1 MASACDGSVLI
12 VEDEQELR
20 SLFALLL
27 EMEGFTVYQANDG
40 KQGLEVLKAHAGD
53 IGLLITDLNLPKLA
67 GVDLI
72 GHARTLNPAVKIVG
86 TSGMGGNKVR
96 DMVLKAGAD
105 EFLPKP
111 FQPQDAIRRLK
122 AILGQP

>member
-1 MASACDGSVLI
+1 MASAGDGSVLI

-20 SLFALLL
+20 GLFALLL
-27 EMEGFTVYQANDG
+27 ELEGFTVYQANDG

-86 TSGMGGNKVR
+86 TSGMSGSAVR

-122 AILGQP
+122 AMLGQP

>member
-1 MASACDGSVLI
+1 MASARDGSVLI

>member
-1 MASACDGSVLI
+1 MASARDGSVLI

-86 TSGMGGNKVR
+86 TSGMGGSTVR

>member
-1 MASACDGSVLI
+1 MPTRQIGSVLL

-40 KQGLEVLKAHAGD
+40 SEGLDLMKAHAGD
-53 IGLLITDLNLPKLA
+53 IRLMITDLNLPKLG

-72 GHARTLNPAVKIVG
+72 QRARALNPSVKIVG
-86 TSGMGGNKVR
+86 TSGMGGITIR

-105 EFLPKP
+105 DFLPKP
-111 FQPQDAIRRLK
+111 FQPQMAIEKLK

>member
-1 MASACDGSVLI
+1 MGDTPVRGVLL

-27 EMEGFTVYQANDG
+27 EMEGFTVFQAHDG
-40 KQGLEVLKAHAGD
+40 RQGLDVLREHAKE
-53 IGLLITDLNLPKLA
+53 IGLLVTDLNLPRLA

-72 GHARTLNPAVKIVG
+72 NQARALNPGVKIVG
-86 TSGMGGNKVR
+86 TSGMSGAAVR
-96 DMVLKAGAD
+96 DLVMKAGAD

-111 FQPQDAIRRLK
+111 FHPKDAIQKLK
-122 AILGQP
+122 TILGE